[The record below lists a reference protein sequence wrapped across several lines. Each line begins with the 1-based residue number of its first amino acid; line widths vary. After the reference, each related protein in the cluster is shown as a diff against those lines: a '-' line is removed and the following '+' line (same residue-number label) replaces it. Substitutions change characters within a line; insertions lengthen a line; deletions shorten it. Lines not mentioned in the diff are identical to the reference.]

1 MMITKRQYFA
11 TVDKGEQEYTIDII
25 EETSNVFTVSIDGKT
40 STVDFARMGDNLYSI
55 IIDGRSYDI
64 DITEKGDNFSVLMG
78 GDHYDV
84 EVLDEMKRLMK
95 LRTSAGLE
103 GRQVIEAQMPGMIWK
118 VLVEPGQEVEAGQ
131 PLMILVAMKM
141 ENEIK
146 APKAGVVQELFVKPD
161 QTVAAGDKLAV
172 VE

>member
-1 MMITKRQYFA
+1 MITRRQYFA
-11 TVDKGEQEYTIDII
+11 TVDKGEQEYTIDIVEDTPNI
-25 EETSNVFTVSIDGKT
+25 FTVTIDGV
-40 STVDFARMGDNLYSI
+40 SRVVDFAQMGDNLCSL
-55 IIDGRSYDI
+55 IIDGVSHDI
-64 DITEKGDNFSVLMG
+64 DVTENGDNFSVLSS
-78 GDHYDV
+78 GDHYEV

-118 VLVEPGQEVEAGQ
+118 VLVEPGQEVEAGE

-146 APKAGVVQELFVKPD
+146 APKAGVVQELFVKAD

>member
-1 MMITKRQYFA
+1 
-11 TVDKGEQEYTIDII
+11 
-25 EETSNVFTVSIDGKT
+25 
-40 STVDFARMGDNLYSI
+40 
-55 IIDGRSYDI
+55 
-64 DITEKGDNFSVLMG
+64 
-78 GDHYDV
+78 
-84 EVLDEMKRLMK
+84 
-95 LRTSAGLE
+95 
-103 GRQVIEAQMPGMIWK
+103 MPGMIWK

>member
-1 MMITKRQYFA
+1 MITRRQYFA
-11 TVDKGEQEYTIDII
+11 TVDKGEQEYTIDIVEDTPNI
-25 EETSNVFTVSIDGKT
+25 FTVTIDGV
-40 STVDFARMGDNLYSI
+40 SRVVDFAQMGDNLCSL
-55 IIDGRSYDI
+55 IIDGVSHDI
-64 DITEKGDNFSVLMG
+64 DVTENGDNFSVLSS
-78 GDHYDV
+78 GDHYEV

-118 VLVEPGQEVEAGQ
+118 VLVEPGQEVEAGE

-146 APKAGVVQELFVKPD
+146 APKAGVVQELFVKAD
-161 QTVAAGDKLAV
+161 LTVAAGDKLAV

>member
-1 MMITKRQYFA
+1 MITKREYYA
-11 TVDKGEQEYTIDII
+11 TLDKGEHEYKINIVEETPNNFTVTIDG
-25 EETSNVFTVSIDGKT
+25 EEHV
-40 STVDFARMGDNLYSI
+40 VDFARTGDNLYSI

-64 DITEKGDNFSVLMG
+64 DITEKGDNFAVLTG

-95 LRTSAGLE
+95 MRTSAGLE

-118 VLVEPGQEVEAGQ
+118 VLVEPEQEVEAGQ

-146 APKAGVVQELFVKPD
+146 APKAGIVHELFVKPD

>member
-1 MMITKRQYFA
+1 MIIKREYYA
-11 TVDKGEQEYTIDII
+11 TLDKGEHEYKINIVEDAHNNFI
-25 EETSNVFTVSIDGKT
+25 VSIDGEEHF
-40 STVDFARMGDNLYSI
+40 VDFAHTGENLYSL
-55 IIDGRSYDI
+55 IIDGRSHDI
-64 DITEKGDNFSVLMG
+64 DVTEKGDNFSVLTG

-95 LRTSAGLE
+95 MRTSAGLE

-146 APKAGVVQELFVKPD
+146 APKAGVVQDLFVKPD
-161 QTVAAGDKLAV
+161 QTVVAGDKLAV

>member
-1 MMITKRQYFA
+1 MITKRKYYA
-11 TVDKGEQEYTIDII
+11 TVDGGEQEYLVHI
-25 EETSNVFTVSIDGKT
+25 EQSETDLFKVDIDGEEHV
-40 STVDFARMGDNLYSI
+40 VDFAMTGDNLYSI

-64 DITEKGDNFSVLMG
+64 DITEHGDNFSVLLE

-84 EVLDEMKRLMK
+84 EVLNDMKRLMK
-95 LRTSAGLE
+95 LRAEAGLE

-118 VLVEPGQEVEAGQ
+118 VLVEEGQEVEEGE
-131 PLMILVAMKM
+131 PLLILVAMKM

-146 APKAGVVQELFVKPD
+146 SPKAGVVQELFVKPD
-161 QTVAAGDKLAV
+161 DTVGAGDKLAI